1 MTSVSLAYSE
11 SLSSGPFGRRECQNV
26 GVRPAMSGPA
36 AYREWP
42 VPDGLRRY
50 LACSWT
56 GGLTPKNA
64 ACVEP
69 VLPDGCMDI
78 IWDGQ
83 RLFVAGPDTAPSWAG
98 SGGAF
103 AVGVRFRPGIGPLFL
118 GLPAFELRD
127 QRAELDLMWS
137 DTRRVVERLANCHT
151 LRHAA
156 TVLEDEAARRLPGL
170 AAPDPVVEAAAKE
183 WSRGAPTAAPGSW
196 AERAG
201 VTERQLHRRFLATV
215 GYGPK
220 TLQRILRL
228 QGFLESCSNGK
239 SGLAELAAYC
249 GYADQAHLTREAR
262 ALTGRTPAQLRA
274 SRLQV

>member
-1 MTSVSLAYSE
+1 
-11 SLSSGPFGRRECQNV
+11 
-26 GVRPAMSGPA
+26 MSGPA
-36 AYREWP
+36 AYREWT

-56 GGLTPKNA
+56 GGLATSNGA
-64 ACVEP
+64 WVEP

-83 RLFVAGPDTAPSWAG
+83 RLFVAGPDTAPGSAG

-103 AVGVRFRPGIGPLFL
+103 AVGIRFRPGIGPLFL

-137 DTRRVVERLANCHT
+137 DSRQLAERLDECHT

-156 TVLEDEAARRLPGL
+156 TILEDEAARRLPGI
-170 AAPDPVVEAAAKE
+170 AAPDPVVEAAANV
-183 WSRGAPTAAPGSW
+183 WSRGAAAAAPSWW
-196 AERAG
+196 AEMAG
-201 VTERQLHRRFLATV
+201 ITERQLHRRFLATV

-220 TLQRILRL
+220 MLQRILRL
-228 QGFLESCSNGK
+228 QGFLEWCSDGDI
-239 SGLAELAAYC
+239 GLAELAARC
-249 GYADQAHLTREAR
+249 GYSDQPHLTREAR
-262 ALTGRTPAQLRA
+262 ALTGRTPTQLRA
-274 SRLQV
+274 TRLQV